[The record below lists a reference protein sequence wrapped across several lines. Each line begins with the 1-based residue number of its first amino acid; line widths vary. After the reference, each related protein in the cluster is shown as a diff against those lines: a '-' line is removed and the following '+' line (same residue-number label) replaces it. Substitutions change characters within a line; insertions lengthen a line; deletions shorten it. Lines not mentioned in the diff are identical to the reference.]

1 MRAVESGAVVRYTD
15 AAGLA
20 EALSGADALF
30 VYDFLSTAVPGAWH
44 AADRLRWLHI
54 ASAGVDPVLFPGLR
68 ESDVVLTNS
77 RGVFDDAIAEY
88 VLGVV
93 LAFAKDFARSHD
105 LQREGRWLHRESERI
120 AGREVVVV
128 GTGPIGRA
136 IARLLRAAGMR
147 VSGAGRRERT
157 GDPDFG
163 VVHESARLTEI
174 LPHADYV
181 VAVAPLT
188 EHTKGMFA
196 ARAFAAMK
204 PSARFVNVGRG
215 ELVVTSDLVEAL
227 ESKAI
232 AGAALDVFDTE
243 PAEQSPLF
251 ALENVVCTPHLGAA
265 TAEAQENVALQI
277 AEQMSDFLLTGAV
290 ANAINMPSVSAEDAP
305 RLKPYME
312 LCRLLGAFAGQLTQ
326 AREGVIRRVLIE
338 YEGLAA
344 ALNTRPL
351 SAAAL
356 AGLMTPVMEGVNMV
370 NAPVAARDHGIDVAE
385 TVHDRPSE
393 YQTLVRVTVETDRLA
408 RSVAGTLFAGSRPRI
423 VEIKGI
429 KVEAD
434 FAPHMLYV
442 TNQDKPG
449 FIGRFGAT
457 LAGAGINIAT
467 FHLGRAS
474 QGGDAICLVSVDEEV
489 PEDVLSMVRT
499 LPLVVQATSLA
510 F

>member
-1 MRAVESGAVVRYTD
+1 MIASEHRELPVLAVLCGESRPPDMRAVESGAVVRYTD

-105 LQREGRWLHRESERI
+105 LQREARWRHRETERI
-120 AGREVVVV
+120 AGREVLVV

-147 VSGAGRRERT
+147 VSGAGRRERI

-163 VVHESARLTEI
+163 VVHESARLTEV

-188 EHTKGMFA
+188 EHTKGMFD

-227 ESKAI
+227 TTKSI

-243 PAEQSPLF
+243 PLPAEHPLWTLPDVLISPHMSGDFVGWRNALVEVF
-251 ALENVVCTPHLGAA
+251 AENFRRWRAGEPLRNVVDKTLGY
-265 TAEAQENVALQI
+265 V
-277 AEQMSDFLLTGAV
+277 
-290 ANAINMPSVSAEDAP
+290 PS
-305 RLKPYME
+305 
-312 LCRLLGAFAGQLTQ
+312 G
-326 AREGVIRRVLIE
+326 
-338 YEGLAA
+338 
-344 ALNTRPL
+344 
-351 SAAAL
+351 
-356 AGLMTPVMEGVNMV
+356 
-370 NAPVAARDHGIDVAE
+370 
-385 TVHDRPSE
+385 
-393 YQTLVRVTVETDRLA
+393 
-408 RSVAGTLFAGSRPRI
+408 
-423 VEIKGI
+423 
-429 KVEAD
+429 
-434 FAPHMLYV
+434 
-442 TNQDKPG
+442 NQ
-449 FIGRFGAT
+449 
-457 LAGAGINIAT
+457 GAG
-467 FHLGRAS
+467 
-474 QGGDAICLVSVDEEV
+474 
-489 PEDVLSMVRT
+489 
-499 LPLVVQATSLA
+499 
-510 F
+510 